1 MWQIDVLLTV
11 HVSRSPKTTGLD
23 FKNVVVDHCLY
34 TPSVADLCPNTPSVA
49 DLGPNT
55 RRSRFHPG
63 IYSRR
68 QTSEITPTS
77 QPFELLSGC

>member
-34 TPSVADLCPNTPSVA
+34 TPSVADLCPNTP
-49 DLGPNT
+49 
-55 RRSRFHPG
+55 RSNSDPG